1 MRAYVKREEQDS
13 LGTMHINL
21 ECEIIPVKTRIL
33 THRDDIVSAI
43 REYCKTDVTD
53 KDVVA
58 VAESVV
64 AITQGRFYDMA
75 DIKTSWPAEVLCMF
89 FPVKGSLST
98 RYAMQKLMD
107 EEGTIRVCLAF
118 AVGVLCKLVGIR
130 GMFYRLAGEQSR
142 LIDDFSGTMPPYDKC
157 IVFGP
162 GKPKDVVKNIAK
174 ELGAYG
180 AVIADVNDLKKADIL
195 AASKGVDKAE
205 ISQILIDNPFG
216 NGSEKTPIT
225 IIKNYVGYIQQ
236 LAAQRASEK
245 MRLQQEKK

>member
-1 MRAYVKREEQDS
+1 MRAYVKRQEQS
-13 LGTMHINL
+13 SAGVINIDL
-21 ECEIIPVKTRIL
+21 DCEILPVKTRIL
-33 THRDDIVSAI
+33 THRDNIVEAI
-43 REYCKTDVTD
+43 REYCAHEVTD
-53 KDVVA
+53 RDVIA

-75 DIKTSWPAEVLCMF
+75 DIKTSLPAEVLCMF

-107 EEGTIRVCLAF
+107 EEGTFRVCTAF
-118 AVGVLCKLVGIR
+118 VLGSIGKLFGMR
-130 GMFYRLAGEQSR
+130 GLFYKLAGEQSR

-162 GKPKDVVKNIAK
+162 GKPQEVVQNITR
-174 ELGAYG
+174 ELGVFG

-195 AASKGVDKAE
+195 AASKGVEKAE

-225 IIKNYVGYIQQ
+225 IIKDYVGYMQN
-236 LAAQRASEK
+236 LAAQRVEAK
-245 MRLQQEKK
+245 MLAKK